1 MKIYITRHGET
12 EWNKAG
18 IMQGWKNS
26 NLSEKGNEN
35 AKKLSQHLASVKF
48 DAIYSSP
55 LGRAMETAT
64 HLKGERNI
72 EIIQLEHLKEMG
84 FGVWEGMP
92 HLEVQET
99 YKEQQHNFW
108 NQPHLYQPIDG
119 ETYEALIERVKKGLE
134 KIVADKAGE
143 NVLVVAHGG
152 VIKAIYTII
161 KNIPLEDFW
170 KPPFITDTS
179 LSIIQ
184 VKDEGIE
191 FILEADVSHLG

>member
-1 MKIYITRHGET
+1 
-12 EWNKAG
+12 
-18 IMQGWKNS
+18 MQGWKNS

-35 AKKLSQHLASVKF
+35 AKKLSQHLASIKF

-64 HLKGERNI
+64 HIKGDRDI
-72 EIIQLEHLKEMG
+72 EIIQLDDLKEMG
-84 FGVWEGMP
+84 FGIWEGMP

-99 YKEQQHNFW
+99 YTEEQHNFW

-134 KIVADKAGE
+134 KVIADNAGE

-152 VIKAIYTII
+152 VIKAIFTII
-161 KNIPLEDFW
+161 KNTPLEDFW
-170 KPPFITDTS
+170 KAPFIKDTS

-184 VKDEGIE
+184 VKDQGME
-191 FILEADVSHLG
+191 FILEADVSHLD

>member
-1 MKIYITRHGET
+1 LKIYITRHGET

-26 NLSEKGNEN
+26 NLSEMGNEN
-35 AKKLSQHLASVKF
+35 AKKLSQHLASIKF

-64 HLKGERNI
+64 HLKGERNL

-84 FGVWEGMP
+84 FGIWEGMP

-99 YKEQQHNFW
+99 YTEEQHNFW

-119 ETYEALIERVKKGLE
+119 ESYEELMERVKIGLE
-134 KIVADKAGE
+134 KIIDDNAGE
-143 NVLVVAHGG
+143 NVLVVAHAA
-152 VIKAIYTII
+152 VIKAVFAII
-161 KNIPLEDFW
+161 KNIPLENFW
-170 KPPFITDTS
+170 QPPYIKDTC

-184 VKDEGIE
+184 VKDDGME
-191 FILEADVSHLG
+191 FVLEADVTHIG